1 MRTVSFSSPAVRTIL
16 QDYFVCQLI
25 NTTGDPTSGASVGHA
40 PSDAAGLCTRGIGKQ
55 NVQCLFLT
63 PSGEIF
69 HAASGYRGPDD
80 LRSELEFALALYR
93 GVRKQPANASQLVRD
108 VHIERLR
115 NQGFSDDL
123 ITGSDSS
130 GMLLA
135 MRTARDFAELN
146 RSPGNPLDA
155 VNQVFAMKG
164 RNSELSDG
172 RFSVHYPMIPMREF
186 LEDPRILVGHESSA
200 FQSVGNGGA
209 SGGPIGR

>member
-1 MRTVSFSSPAVRTIL
+1 ML
-16 QDYFVCQLI
+16 QNDFVCQLI
-25 NTTGDPTSGASVGHA
+25 NTKGDPTSGASVGHA

-69 HAASGYRGPDD
+69 HAASGYRGPED
-80 LRSELEFALALYR
+80 LRSELEFALTLYR
-93 GVRKQPANASQLVRD
+93 GVRKQPANANQLVRD
-108 VHIERLR
+108 VHIQRLR
-115 NQGFSDDL
+115 NQGFSDDV
-123 ITGSDSS
+123 ITRSDSS
-130 GMLLA
+130 GMLMA

-146 RSPGNPLDA
+146 RSKGNP
-155 VNQVFAMKG
+155 VNQAFAIKG

-172 RFSVHYPMIPMREF
+172 RFSVHYPMIPMEKF

>member
-1 MRTVSFSSPAVRTIL
+1 ML
-16 QDYFVCQLI
+16 QNDFVCQLI
-25 NTTGDPTSGASVGHA
+25 NTLGDPTSGASVGHA
-40 PSDAAGLCTRGIGKQ
+40 PGDAAGLCTRGIGKQ

-69 HAASGYRGPDD
+69 HAASGYRGPED

-146 RSPGNPLDA
+146 RSTGNPLDA
-155 VNQVFAMKG
+155 VKQAFAIKG

-172 RFSVHYPMIPMREF
+172 RFSVHYPMIPMQKF

>member
-1 MRTVSFSSPAVRTIL
+1 MRTVSFSSPAVRTRL
-16 QDYFVCQLI
+16 QNDFVCQLI

-40 PSDAAGLCTRGIGKQ
+40 PSDAAGQCTRGIGKQ

-69 HAASGYRGPDD
+69 HAASGYRGPED
-80 LRSELEFALALYR
+80 LRSELDFALALYR
-93 GVRKQPANASQLVRD
+93 GVRKQPSSAKQLVRD
-108 VHIERLR
+108 VHTERLR

-123 ITGSDSS
+123 ITSPDST

-135 MRTARDFAELN
+135 MRMGQDFAGLN
-146 RSPGNPLDA
+146 RSTGNPLDA
-155 VNQVFAMKG
+155 VNQVFAIKG

-186 LEDPRILVGHESSA
+186 LENPRILVGHESSA

>member
-1 MRTVSFSSPAVRTIL
+1 ML
-16 QDYFVCQLI
+16 QNDFVCQLI
-25 NTTGDPTSGASVGHA
+25 NATGDPTAGASVGHA
-40 PSDAAGLCTRGIGKQ
+40 PSDAAGQCTRGIGKQ

-93 GVRKQPANASQLVRD
+93 GIRKQPANASQLVRD
-108 VHIERLR
+108 VHIQRLR

-123 ITGSDSS
+123 ITGSDPS
-130 GMLLA
+130 GMRLA

-146 RSPGNPLDA
+146 RSTGNSLDA
-155 VNQVFAMKG
+155 MNRVFAIKG

-172 RFSVHYPMIPMREF
+172 RFSVHYPLIPMPKF

-200 FQSVGNGGA
+200 FQSVSNGGA

>member
-1 MRTVSFSSPAVRTIL
+1 MRTVSFSSPAVRTML
-16 QDYFVCQLI
+16 QNDFVCQLI
-25 NTTGDPTSGASVGHA
+25 NTKGDPTSGASVGHA
-40 PSDAAGLCTRGIGKQ
+40 PSNAAGLCTRGIGKQ

-69 HAASGYRGPDD
+69 HAASGYRGPED
-80 LRSELEFALALYR
+80 LRSELEFALTLYR

-108 VHIERLR
+108 VHIQRLR
-115 NQGFSDDL
+115 NQGFSDDV
-123 ITGSDSS
+123 ITRSDSS
-130 GMLLA
+130 GMLMA

-146 RSPGNPLDA
+146 RSKGNP
-155 VNQVFAMKG
+155 VNQAFAIKG

-172 RFSVHYPMIPMREF
+172 RFSVHYPMIPMQKF

-209 SGGPIGR
+209 SGVPIGR